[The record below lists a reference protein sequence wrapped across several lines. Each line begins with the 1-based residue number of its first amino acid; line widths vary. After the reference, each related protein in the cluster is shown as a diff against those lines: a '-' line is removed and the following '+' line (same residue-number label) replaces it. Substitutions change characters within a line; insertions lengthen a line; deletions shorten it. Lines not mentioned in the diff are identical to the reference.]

1 MYRIRACFSA
11 NRSRHRVWVRR
22 VLCVAA
28 GKPCGIPTTCSG
40 DEERAARCRKAA
52 DLAMEQLDWII
63 SYLHRIRKHE
73 IARALQRNRTS
84 IAKRYRGD

>member
-1 MYRIRACFSA
+1 MPTT
-11 NRSRHRVWVRR
+11 RSR
-22 VLCVAA
+22 
-28 GKPCGIPTTCSG
+28 G
-40 DEERAARCRKAA
+40 EERAARYCKAA
-52 DLAMEQLDWII
+52 DLAVEQLDWII

>member
-1 MYRIRACFSA
+1 M
-11 NRSRHRVWVRR
+11 
-22 VLCVAA
+22 LCAAA
-28 GKPCGIPTTCSG
+28 GKPCGMPTTRPRG
-40 DEERAARCRKAA
+40 EERANQYRRAA